1 MGHPRGERQPTGICR
16 PCAILRGKGS
26 SLRDQKSRRRRG
38 IEYRGGGSPAIS
50 APHSGYADLL
60 WQILIVTFD
69 AASKFRGVDEVREDD
84 ALRQR
89 AEPVFRRLL
98 LVLGPFNERYL
109 FGRLSFSFSS
119 RWAAR
124 TRNRANRDV
133 IHELTGRALAPGD
146 RLPRRSWQT
155 QRGILD
161 LDGLVLD
168 IAAQPFRRPSAA

>member
-1 MGHPRGERQPTGICR
+1 MRHPE
-16 PCAILRGKGS
+16 GKGFLAQRS
-26 SLRDQKSRRRRG
+26 ESRRRRG
-38 IEYRGGGSPAIS
+38 IEYRGGGSPAIF

-146 RLPRRSWQT
+146 RLSRRSWQT